1 MYVMGLCSSSK
12 SSNSYLQFNP
22 SGERMDKYIWYSI
35 IFYTIIVSI
44 RYRVGADCESY
55 ADSLLDFAKG
65 NYHEGRGHELEP
77 IAILFG
83 NIVNFF
89 GGSRVLLLGLYGFC
103 EVFFIEYALRSRKA
117 LLPFVGALII
127 LGPFWFDLNNGLRQ
141 VTVTC
146 MLLYAIQQLVDYCR
160 WKKFLLLVFLGY
172 FMHKSALILMP
183 LVLLVFYDKL
193 PNRWIMIG
201 SLLLC
206 IGLGSSGVV
215 NQFISQGESYIKMFG
230 YAEYSDRMDYFIE
243 QESLVSNYGPRRIVM
258 FLSYVLFMWF
268 SSHVD
273 DFVGHDKFFRVCLL
287 LAFAYV
293 CLSELLVS
301 SFFIFSRPLGYVHI
315 FVLISI
321 AYTLYYLKCKTQSL
335 IFLAGLILCCSYVLI
350 ECLAVYSNPNE
361 YSLYKFI
368 FLKELY

>member
-12 SSNSYLQFNP
+12 SNNYYLQFNP

-35 IFYTIIVSI
+35 IFYTLIVSI

-77 IAILFG
+77 MAILFG

-89 GGSRVLLLGLYGFC
+89 GGSRVLLLALYGFC

-117 LLPFVGALII
+117 LLPFVGVLII

-141 VTVTC
+141 VSVTC
-146 MLLYAIQQLVDYCR
+146 MLLYAIQQLVDYHS
-160 WKKFLLLVFLGY
+160 WKKFVLLVFVGCFL
-172 FMHKSALILMP
+172 HKSALILLP
-183 LVLLVFYDKL
+183 LVFLVFYDKL
-193 PNRWIMIG
+193 PSRWIMIS
-201 SLLLC
+201 SLLIC
-206 IGLGSSGVV
+206 IGLGSSGIV
-215 NQFISQGESYIKMFG
+215 NQFISQGESYIKLVG
-230 YAEYSDRMDYFIE
+230 YAEYSDRLDNLL
-243 QESLVSNYGPRRIVM
+243 ESEGLVGNYGPRRIVI
-258 FLSYVLFMWF
+258 FISYIFFMWY
-268 SSHVD
+268 SKHVD
-273 DFVGHDKFFRVCLL
+273 EFVKSDKFYRVCVF
-287 LAFAYV
+287 LALAYA
-293 CLSELLVS
+293 CLSELLLS
-301 SFFIFSRPLGYVHI
+301 SFFIFSRPLIYIHI

-321 AYTLYYLKCKTQSL
+321 AYTLYYLKCKKQSL